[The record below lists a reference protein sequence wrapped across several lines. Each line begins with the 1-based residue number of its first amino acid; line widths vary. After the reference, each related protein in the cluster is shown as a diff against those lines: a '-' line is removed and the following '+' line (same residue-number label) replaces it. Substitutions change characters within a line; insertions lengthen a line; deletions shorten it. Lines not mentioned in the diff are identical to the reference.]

1 MLSAYPIQVTET
13 TMDYETIMNNMMNG
27 MMKPDLDRMDDKVYV
42 NSFLTK
48 LSEGMTVKNNITR
61 EYLDYIAAMDPSL
74 YGAIQYGYGMSLNEN
89 LYTEVEINPGVLTPD
104 TSDDKGQSKNW
115 SVRAIY
121 DYYSMLLNS
130 DAAAEYSSMASLLS
144 SLGSTFSKMPGTDDL
159 TSDDYGQ
166 YVLSQYEVIE
176 GKMPESEDEIVLV
189 IDSKNEVTDLV
200 LAQLGFLSQEEF
212 LGLFTDKEEGED
224 KTDEEIS
231 IDFETVLN
239 KQFTL
244 YYNDTIYPD
253 TDKSATNPITD
264 NIADVVANY
273 FGFPYTY
280 AYERDSLD
288 ASESEGINLNIVG
301 ILRPKED
308 MNYGCLSS
316 GLNCTEALVNKLR
329 ANSLESKIIEWM
341 TTEGKG
347 IATSESGTV
356 YKVPCIT
363 NLIKYLAYSLDDWKA
378 DPPAT
383 RYENEEAWNSAIRAF
398 GGNDTATSIALY
410 AKDFETKDNILNY
423 LNAWN
428 DEQEKL
434 GDEGNVVQ
442 YTDQIG
448 LMMSIVQTI
457 LDAITYVLVAFTG
470 ISLVVSS
477 VMIGVITYVSV
488 VERTKEIGVLRSIGA
503 RKRDI
508 KHVFNAETFIIGLCA
523 GLIGVLV
530 SYALCLIV
538 NLILTPLT
546 GIAGLASLPLYQ
558 AGIMIL
564 VSVVLTLVS
573 GLIPASAAAKKD
585 PVIALRTE

>member
-1 MLSAYPIQVTET
+1 
-13 TMDYETIMNNMMNG
+13 
-27 MMKPDLDRMDDKVYV
+27 DDKVYV

-253 TDKSATNPITD
+253 TDKSATNPTTD

-329 ANSLESKIIEWM
+329 ANSLKSKIIEWM

-423 LNAWN
+423 LDAWN

-538 NLILTPLT
+538 NLITTPH
-546 GIAGLASLPLYQ
+546 GHCGAGFA
-558 AGIMIL
+558 AL
-564 VSVVLTLVS
+564 VPGGDHDS
-573 GLIPASAAAKKD
+573 GQRRAHPRIGAD
-585 PVIALRTE
+585 PCECGGEKRSRHRPPYRIISYVCRRREFLRRLFL

>member
-1 MLSAYPIQVTET
+1 M
-13 TMDYETIMNNMMNG
+13 
-27 MMKPDLDRMDDKVYV
+27 
-42 NSFLTK
+42 
-48 LSEGMTVKNNITR
+48 
-61 EYLDYIAAMDPSL
+61 
-74 YGAIQYGYGMSLNEN
+74 
-89 LYTEVEINPGVLTPD
+89 LTPD

-253 TDKSATNPITD
+253 TDKSATNPTTD

-423 LNAWN
+423 LDAWN

>member
-1 MLSAYPIQVTET
+1 
-13 TMDYETIMNNMMNG
+13 
-27 MMKPDLDRMDDKVYV
+27 
-42 NSFLTK
+42 
-48 LSEGMTVKNNITR
+48 
-61 EYLDYIAAMDPSL
+61 
-74 YGAIQYGYGMSLNEN
+74 
-89 LYTEVEINPGVLTPD
+89 
-104 TSDDKGQSKNW
+104 
-115 SVRAIY
+115 
-121 DYYSMLLNS
+121 
-130 DAAAEYSSMASLLS
+130 
-144 SLGSTFSKMPGTDDL
+144 
-159 TSDDYGQ
+159 
-166 YVLSQYEVIE
+166 
-176 GKMPESEDEIVLV
+176 MPESEDEIVLV

-383 RYENEEAWNSAIRAF
+383 RYENEEAWNSEIGRA
-398 GGNDTATSIALY
+398 SCR
-410 AKDFETKDNILNY
+410 ER
-423 LNAWN
+423 
-428 DEQEKL
+428 
-434 GDEGNVVQ
+434 
-442 YTDQIG
+442 
-448 LMMSIVQTI
+448 
-457 LDAITYVLVAFTG
+457 
-470 ISLVVSS
+470 VSS
-477 VMIGVITYVSV
+477 SV
-488 VERTKEIGVLRSIGA
+488 
-503 RKRDI
+503 
-508 KHVFNAETFIIGLCA
+508 
-523 GLIGVLV
+523 
-530 SYALCLIV
+530 
-538 NLILTPLT
+538 
-546 GIAGLASLPLYQ
+546 
-558 AGIMIL
+558 
-564 VSVVLTLVS
+564 
-573 GLIPASAAAKKD
+573 
-585 PVIALRTE
+585 

>member
-423 LNAWN
+423 LDAWN